1 MARYECSKI
10 GRELASPVPTGTAS
24 YLRGVIMRVVIQRV
38 NRASVEVEGT
48 IVGQIGKGILAYVG
62 IEKGDTEKEI
72 AFMAEKILNLRIFPD
87 EEYKMNLCV
96 KDVGGAIL
104 SISQFTLAS
113 YIKKGRRPDFTNAED
128 PAKAEE
134 LYNKFNDILSREIK
148 VEKGVFGAMMVI
160 ESVNNGP
167 VTFIIEKKY
176 N

>member
-1 MARYECSKI
+1 
-10 GRELASPVPTGTAS
+10 
-24 YLRGVIMRVVIQRV
+24 MRVVVQRV
-38 NRASVEVEGT
+38 DRAGVEVDGAV
-48 IVGQIGKGILAYVG
+48 VGKIGKGLLVYVG
-62 IEKGDTEKEI
+62 IEKGDTEKEL

-87 EEYKMNLCV
+87 KEYKMNLSI

-128 PAKAEE
+128 PGSAEA
-134 LYNKFNDILSREIK
+134 LYEKFNELLASEIQ
-148 VEKGVFGAMMVI
+148 VEKGVFGAMMAV

-176 N
+176 NRE

>member
-1 MARYECSKI
+1 
-10 GRELASPVPTGTAS
+10 
-24 YLRGVIMRVVIQRV
+24 MRVVIQRV
-38 NRASVEVEGT
+38 SRASVEVEGT
-48 IVGQIGKGILAYVG
+48 IVGKIDRGILAYVG

-113 YIKKGRRPDFTNAED
+113 YIKKGRRPDFINAEE
-128 PAKAEE
+128 PVKAEA
-134 LYNKFNDILSREIK
+134 LYEKFNEILSREIK
-148 VEKGVFGAMMVI
+148 VEKGVFGAMMNI

-167 VTFIIEKKY
+167 VTFIIEKKDK
-176 N
+176 

>member
-1 MARYECSKI
+1 
-10 GRELASPVPTGTAS
+10 
-24 YLRGVIMRVVIQRV
+24 MRVVIQRV
-38 NRASVEVEGT
+38 KRASVDVEGT
-48 IVGQIGKGILAYVG
+48 IVGKIGKGILAYVG

-72 AFMAEKILNLRIFPD
+72 TFMAEKILNLRIFPD

-113 YIKKGRRPDFTNAED
+113 YIKKGRRPDFTNAEN
-128 PAKAEE
+128 PARAEE

-148 VEKGVFGAMMVI
+148 VEKGVFGAMMEI

-167 VTFIIEKKY
+167 VTFIVEKKY

>member
-1 MARYECSKI
+1 
-10 GRELASPVPTGTAS
+10 
-24 YLRGVIMRVVIQRV
+24 MRVVIQRV

-48 IVGQIGKGILAYVG
+48 IVGKIDRGILAYVG

-87 EEYKMNLCV
+87 DEYKMNLCV
-96 KDVGGAIL
+96 KEVGGAIL

-113 YIKKGRRPDFTNAED
+113 YIKKGRRPDFINAEE
-128 PAKAEE
+128 PAKAEV
-134 LYNKFNDILSREIK
+134 LYEKFNEILSSEIK
-148 VEKGVFGAMMVI
+148 VEKGVFGAMMNI

-176 N
+176 K

>member
-1 MARYECSKI
+1 
-10 GRELASPVPTGTAS
+10 
-24 YLRGVIMRVVIQRV
+24 MRVVIQRV
-38 NRASVEVEGT
+38 KRASVDVEGT
-48 IVGQIGKGILAYVG
+48 IVGKIGKGILAYVG

-72 AFMAEKILNLRIFPD
+72 TFMAEKILNLRIFPD

-113 YIKKGRRPDFTNAED
+113 YIKKGRRPDFTNAEN
-128 PAKAEE
+128 PARAEE

-148 VEKGVFGAMMVI
+148 VEKGVFGAMMEI

-167 VTFIIEKKY
+167 VTFIVEKKY
-176 N
+176 KE

>member
-1 MARYECSKI
+1 
-10 GRELASPVPTGTAS
+10 
-24 YLRGVIMRVVIQRV
+24 MRVVVQRV
-38 NRASVEVEGT
+38 DRASVEVDGA
-48 IVGQIGKGILAYVG
+48 IVGKINKGLLAYVG
-62 IEKGDTEKEI
+62 IEKGDREKEL

-87 EEYKMNLCV
+87 NEYKMNLSI

-128 PAKAEE
+128 PDKAEAMYE
-134 LYNKFNDILSREIK
+134 KFNQLLANEIQ
-148 VEKGVFGAMMVI
+148 VEKGVFGAMMAV

-176 N
+176 HQE